1 MLLFLVLNDVHVLQL
16 MVIVLFIKVALHR
29 YRHYLI
35 NQLLLVSV
43 SVMVQAVPA
52 IVLYLGLELII
63 LLIYVS
69 LAVLCG
75 FVDWCSGR
83 RGRYCLF
90 KQ

>member
-1 MLLFLVLNDVHVLQL
+1 MLMFLVLNVVHVLQL
-16 MVIVLFIKVALHR
+16 MVMVLFLKVALHR

-43 SVMVQAVPA
+43 NVMVQAVPA
-52 IVLYLGLELII
+52 IVLYLGLELSI
-63 LLIYVS
+63 LLINVS

-83 RGRYCLF
+83 RCRYCLF

>member
-1 MLLFLVLNDVHVLQL
+1 MFLALNGIHVLQL
-16 MVIVLFIKVALHR
+16 MVIVLFIKVSLHR

-43 SVMVQAVPA
+43 NVMVQSVPT

-69 LAVLCG
+69 SAMLCG
-75 FVDWCSGR
+75 FVDLCSGR
-83 RGRYCLF
+83 RCRYCLL